1 MGRTVESYHKEC
13 GHKKLKKEPLIQSTI
28 GKEEKQ
34 LLWYQKG
41 HLLMCRHIL
50 HNSIWWKGREGLES
64 SPHSTSQS
72 HAPWH
77 GAVSLTKALHR
88 LVDPCWKFT
97 IEDIKSYCCITV
109 YPLDNCKL
117 SHQVFQF
124 HALLLHYPLLL
135 PNHPLQIL
143 FPTHAVHINH
153 NAQTYTVKEFNL
165 TFYVC
170 TRAKS
175 LQSCPTLCDSVDCNP
190 PGFSVCG
197 ILQARILEWVAMPSS
212 GGSSWPRDWTHV
224 SRFLRWQSGS
234 LPLALPNSILF
245 SPPFQSVV
253 EN

>member
-1 MGRTVESYHKEC
+1 MWTQEV
-13 GHKKLKKEPLIQSTI
+13 KKRAI
-28 GKEEKQ
+28 
-34 LLWYQKG
+34 
-41 HLLMCRHIL
+41 
-50 HNSIWWKGREGLES
+50 NSIYYRKGGKAVALISEGTLIDVQAYPAQQHLMKGEG
-64 SPHSTSQS
+64 
-72 HAPWH
+72 
-77 GAVSLTKALHR
+77 GAGIQPTLHFPKPCTLAWGCVFLTKALHR

-97 IEDIKSYCCITV
+97 TEDVKSYCCITV

-143 FPTHAVHINH
+143 FPTHAVHIDH

-170 TRAKS
+170 MRAMS
-175 LQSCPTLCDSVDCNP
+175 LQSCPTLYDSVDCNP

-212 GGSSWPRDWTHV
+212 GGSS
-224 SRFLRWQSGS
+224 
-234 LPLALPNSILF
+234 
-245 SPPFQSVV
+245 
-253 EN
+253 